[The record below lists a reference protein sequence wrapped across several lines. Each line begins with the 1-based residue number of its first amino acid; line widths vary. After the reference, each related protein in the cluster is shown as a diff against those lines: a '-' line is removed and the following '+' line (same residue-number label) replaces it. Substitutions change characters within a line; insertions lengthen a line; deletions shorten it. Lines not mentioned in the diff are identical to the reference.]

1 MKTYIVLFL
10 LSAAASLVLTPVMI
24 RVCRRFGWVDR
35 PGDRKLHLQPVPRM
49 GGVAV
54 VAAFLGTLVAMFLY
68 DNAITRVFLEIA
80 PKVVRIL
87 GPALIVAVLGV
98 ADDLRGIRARTKFL
112 VQILAACLL
121 VGLGF
126 RIEAVHLPLLGLVH
140 LGVAGALLVTVFWV
154 VAVTNAF
161 NFIDGMDGLASGI
174 ALFVSLSVLAMAA
187 VTGATEVL
195 VLAVPLAGALAG
207 FLPFN
212 WHPARIF
219 LGDGGSYFLG
229 FVLSA
234 LAIMSSTKASTLL
247 SVAVPIALLGI
258 PLLDTT
264 LAVARR
270 FLRGQPLFESDG
282 EHIHHRLLRFGLRQ
296 RVAVLLLY
304 SLTVV
309 LAGLALLGMLA
320 GPQRMALVIPLGIG
334 LLAVLVVRRLGY
346 EEFDELW
353 AMVRKAARF
362 QRQVIANQVR
372 LRRFVQDI
380 HTAPDAAA
388 LFRRLEEFLAETGFS
403 ACTVEL
409 WPSPAAASPQSHKE
423 HKDPSGVF
431 LEPANLRTC
440 EPSNPVPS
448 TINYQPS
455 TLDKEPANPQTCEP
469 ANLEP
474 STLSSKNTVLKWNW
488 GAVLSSHDSDKS
500 WQIRI
505 PMVDSDKAHRGFIY
519 LVRRLEQEKV
529 LFQIASLLDT
539 FSRHFPNC
547 LFSFESELA
556 DIIVPYNHK

>member
-1 MKTYIVLFL
+1 MKTYLALFAL
-10 LSAAASLVLTPVMI
+10 ASVASLVLTPVMI
-24 RVCRRFGWVDR
+24 RVCRRFGWEDR
-35 PGDRKLHLQPVPRM
+35 PGGRKLHLQAVPRM

-54 VAAFLGTLVAMFLY
+54 VAAFVGTLVVMFLY
-68 DNAITRVFLEIA
+68 DNAVTRVFLEIV

-87 GPALIVAVLGV
+87 GPALIVAALGV
-98 ADDLRGIRARTKFL
+98 ADDLCGIRARTKFL
-112 VQILAACLL
+112 VQILAACVL

-187 VTGATEVL
+187 VTGTTEVL

-234 LAIMSSTKASTLL
+234 LAIMSSTKSSTLL

-258 PLLDTT
+258 PLMDTT

-296 RVAVLLLY
+296 RVAVLMLY
-304 SLTVV
+304 GLTVA
-309 LAGLALLGMLA
+309 LAGLAMLGMLA

-353 AMVRKAARF
+353 DMVRKAARF
-362 QRQVIANQVR
+362 QRHVIANQVR
-372 LRRFVQDI
+372 IRRFVQEMR
-380 HTAPDAAA
+380 TAATPANLFA
-388 LFRRLEEFLAETGFS
+388 LLEQFLYETGFD
-403 ACTVEL
+403 ACHLEFWST
-409 WPSPAAASPQSHKE
+409 PQPFTTKAQSTQRDFQGSNPQSAIQN
-423 HKDPSGVF
+423 SQ
-431 LEPANLRTC
+431 LN
-440 EPSNPVPS
+440 
-448 TINYQPS
+448 
-455 TLDKEPANPQTCEP
+455 NPQLVWSWGSDPT
-469 ANLEP
+469 
-474 STLSSKNTVLKWNW
+474 SSV
-488 GAVLSSHDSDKS
+488 DSGKS
-500 WQIRI
+500 WRLRI
-505 PMVDSDKAHRGFIY
+505 PLVGPEDTHLGFIY
-519 LVRRLEQEKV
+519 LVRRLERERV
-529 LFQIASLLDT
+529 LFQTASLLET
-539 FSRHFPNC
+539 FSAHFPAR
-547 LFSFESELA
+547 LASFPQNVLSEYLQL
-556 DIIVPYNHK
+556 VSTLKFGN